1 MILYEWAKVKKI
13 VKIHF
18 MKRRNAMK
26 PLYQN
31 PAVGDVS
38 IRDAFWTPYMEQI
51 RCVTLPYV
59 FRKMDESGYIKNLS
73 SNNPTHFNASILNSR
88 KLP

>member
-1 MILYEWAKVKKI
+1 
-13 VKIHF
+13 
-18 MKRRNAMK
+18 MK

-38 IRDAFWTPYMEQI
+38 IRDAFWTPYLEKI

-59 FRKMDESGYIKNLS
+59 FRKMDESGYIKNLIHVGEKQ
-73 SNNPTHFNASILNSR
+73 PVPFNSIKFGRDISLKFEYDKAFFPR
-88 KLP
+88 